1 MVKGAKAPSSS
12 GAPGKTQ
19 AANAASKGGKGR
31 QQEEKTIDESVSH
44 LLHLIPFE
52 TREKHKRERVRERES
67 FICKKNE

>member
-19 AANAASKGGKGR
+19 AANAANKGGKGR

-44 LLHLIPFE
+44 SFHLIPFE
-52 TREKHKRERVRERES
+52 TRRNTNARVRERVL
-67 FICKKNE
+67 FVKK